1 MSARFSNRPT
11 RDDAESTASPEL
23 VKLIFVAMGVAIVL
37 GLLAGLVWTGYHLIW
52 LRWFA

>member
-1 MSARFSNRPT
+1 
-11 RDDAESTASPEL
+11 
-23 VKLIFVAMGVAIVL
+23 VAMAL

>member
-1 MSARFSNRPT
+1 MPSRFSNRPT
-11 RDDAESTASPEL
+11 RDDSEETASPEL
-23 VKLIFVAMGVAIVL
+23 TRLIFVAMGVAMVL

>member
-1 MSARFSNRPT
+1 MCARLSNTSTPE
-11 RDDAESTASPEL
+11 DGESTASPEL
-23 VKLIFVAMGVAIVL
+23 VKLIFLAMGVAMVL